1 MSAAVSPNT
10 GLSAHLTSSSVNVG
24 PGSGST
30 SLNLAATVPGT
41 YTVTVTAT
49 SGATTHQA
57 TIDVLVTG
65 PDFALKGP
73 TKPRKATAGKK
84 TTVRLSVKPIDG
96 FTGAV
101 TFTLRGLPSGD
112 IYTMSKP
119 EVDDGKGSESF
130 TVTTSVNNPLG
141 VPVPLT
147 ITATSGLIVRTLTL
161 TLTLK

>member
-1 MSAAVSPNT
+1 
-10 GLSAHLTSSSVNVG
+10 VNVG
-24 PGSGST
+24 PGTGST

-73 TKPRKATAGKK
+73 TKQRKARAGKK
-84 TTVRLSVKPIDG
+84 TTVRVSVKPIDG

-119 EVDDGKGSESF
+119 EVDGKGSESF
-130 TVTTSVNNPLG
+130 TVTTSVHNPLG
-141 VPVPLT
+141 VPFPLT